1 MNKICETCQKTF
13 WAKENKRRFCSR
25 QCQAVWNGNRQR
37 ELWPHKD
44 ELPKTYYDA
53 AAELVK
59 ARHALQAER
68 ERVRVLEEVLSA
80 LVQYPPTH
88 YDSDV
93 ARDELPRCTCC
104 GGQDKRHYP
113 DCAWRLAVE
122 ALEAQEPG
130 GVDNGPAD
138 V

>member
-68 ERVRVLEEVLSA
+68 ERVRVLKDALRVCVETLEEAKFPDWSSPDHCAKISRGVLNM
-80 LVQYPPTH
+80 V
-88 YDSDV
+88 
-93 ARDELPRCTCC
+93 
-104 GGQDKRHYP
+104 
-113 DCAWRLAVE
+113 
-122 ALEAQEPG
+122 EAQEPG
-130 GVDNGPAD
+130 GVDGGPENGGAVD
-138 V
+138 